1 MSFCSHEQQQL
12 SRLMERNSLST
23 DDAVARIKSQ
33 LPLTEKCKMST
44 YVIDNCGSIEE
55 TREQAK
61 NVYQKLQASR
71 RHLIPWIALLALLA
85 AVVVGASFLLWW
97 IELQREW
104 AIYFLVRVELFTCL
118 LTLWC
123 GLSTKEY
130 WKEYIFLCTFLWN
143 KFRRKDTAS
152 RSSVVKSQAR
162 SLGKRNLS

>member
-1 MSFCSHEQQQL
+1 
-12 SRLMERNSLST
+12 MERNSLST

-85 AVVVGASFLLWW
+85 AVVVGASFLL
-97 IELQREW
+97 
-104 AIYFLVRVELFTCL
+104 
-118 LTLWC
+118 
-123 GLSTKEY
+123 
-130 WKEYIFLCTFLWN
+130 
-143 KFRRKDTAS
+143 
-152 RSSVVKSQAR
+152 
-162 SLGKRNLS
+162 